1 MLQGASLS
9 VESMLT
15 PTAPPTVIATV
26 TAVVSPSPSASGSAH
41 VDYWPQIITALA
53 TLLAAGVTVAVTQF
67 FQVKLAREK
76 RADEHRNYVAEHLV
90 EAVARGRQTAMELAK
105 RRDLHTPEGLVEA
118 MQLQVI
124 TVTDLSR
131 LDMQVANEDIREALQ
146 VSAKLGREVIV
157 TMRAL
162 YEAVNGT
169 QLPVAEEVDS
179 LDAEALAAIRDPVS
193 SESGEDPGAVGEDAY
208 EDFNTACLEYA
219 QSLGRVESVARPYL
233 AIPLELRQRS

>member
-1 MLQGASLS
+1 
-9 VESMLT
+9 MLT
-15 PTAPPTVIATV
+15 ATALPTVIATV
-26 TAVVSPSPSASGSAH
+26 TAVVSPAPSASGSGH

-76 RADEHRNYVAEHLV
+76 RADEHRDYVAEHLV
-90 EAVARGRQTAMELAK
+90 EAVARGRQTAMDLAK
-105 RRDLHTPEGLVEA
+105 RRDLDTPEGLVEA

-131 LDMQVANEDIREALQ
+131 LDMQIANEDIREELRA
-146 VSAKLGREVIV
+146 SAELGREVMV

-179 LDAEALAAIRDPVS
+179 FDTEALAATRDPVS
-193 SESGEDPGAVGEDAY
+193 SESGDDPAAVDEAAY
-208 EDFNTACLEYA
+208 KAFNSACLKYA
-219 QSLGRVESVARPYL
+219 QTLGRVESVTRPYL
-233 AIPLELRQRS
+233 AVPLELRQRS

>member
-1 MLQGASLS
+1 MP
-9 VESMLT
+9 T

-26 TAVVSPSPSASGSAH
+26 TAVACPSPSASGSSH

-76 RADEHRNYVAEHLV
+76 RADEHRDYVAEHLL
-90 EAVARGRQTAMELAK
+90 EAVARARQSAMDLAK
-105 RRDLHTPEGLVEA
+105 RQDLDTPEGLVEA
-118 MQLQVI
+118 MQLQVNA
-124 TVTDLSR
+124 TMDLSR
-131 LDMQVANEDIREALQ
+131 LDMQIANEDIRKELRDSAAL
-146 VSAKLGREVIV
+146 GGEVMV

-162 YEAVNGT
+162 YEAANGT

-179 LDAEALAAIRDPVS
+179 LETEALAATRDAVS
-193 SESGEDPGAVGEDAY
+193 SESGYDA
-208 EDFNTACLEYA
+208 EAAFEAANNAFKRACLKYA
-219 QSLGRVESVARPYL
+219 QSLGKVESATRPYL